1 MGLFT
6 VSFDC
11 EPHCSICAALSR
23 AHTVNPL
30 SVWGRGK
37 EATFQNNDNMWRDS
51 LNNFRQVNISKCML
65 IWPMAFSLFETLFVV
80 QTPQN
85 VLQLRQNARMR
96 APGTS
101 GFLPAILLGGESPRA
116 VSPGP
121 PCVTSHSQNK
131 SYAVVTVAMYDL

>member
-11 EPHCSICAALSR
+11 KPHCSIYAAYSR
-23 AHTVNPL
+23 AHPVNPL
-30 SVWGRGK
+30 RVWGRGK

-51 LNNFRQVNISKCML
+51 LNKFGQVNISKCML
-65 IWPMAFSLFETLFVV
+65 IWPMAFCLFETLVVV
-80 QTPQN
+80 QTPKN

-96 APGTS
+96 APSTS
-101 GFLPAILLGGESPRA
+101 GFLRGILLGGESPRA

-131 SYAVVTVAMYDL
+131 SYAVVAATYDL